1 MTGDNRKHQPRQGG
15 KARVLGGDARAR
27 RNSAAPPERQFSEQ
41 FRADQNGQMRV
52 YSLSG
57 VSQVSAE
64 ASLEEVI
71 IHLNK
76 IIGKLQRGV

>member
-1 MTGDNRKHQPRQGG
+1 
-15 KARVLGGDARAR
+15 
-27 RNSAAPPERQFSEQ
+27 
-41 FRADQNGQMRV
+41 MRV